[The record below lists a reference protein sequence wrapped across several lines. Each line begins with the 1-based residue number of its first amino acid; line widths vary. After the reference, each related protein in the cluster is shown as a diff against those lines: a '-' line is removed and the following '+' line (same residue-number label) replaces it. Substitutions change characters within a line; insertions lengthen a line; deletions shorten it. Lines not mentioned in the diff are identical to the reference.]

1 MKFIQVNL
9 IRSILAAVVLS
20 ASASVAMAYDH
31 DDKGWFDDQHHHH
44 SFTHHNGHRGYWDHD
59 KSGAKIFIT
68 V

>member
-1 MKFIQVNL
+1 MKNIQANLTRSALVLLFI
-9 IRSILAAVVLS
+9 AVG
-20 ASASVAMAYDH
+20 ASRTLAYDH

-44 SFTHHNGHRGYWDHD
+44 SFIHHNGHRGYWDHD